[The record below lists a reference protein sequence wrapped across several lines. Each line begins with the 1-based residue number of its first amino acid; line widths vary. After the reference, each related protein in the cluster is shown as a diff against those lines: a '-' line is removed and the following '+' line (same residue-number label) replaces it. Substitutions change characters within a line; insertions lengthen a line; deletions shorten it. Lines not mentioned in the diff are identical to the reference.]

1 MLCASKQP
9 STGELS
15 LFLPLSLSLSKA
27 KGSERPNQSSHTRRA
42 KEEGRRTHFLFQ
54 WGVGRGGEEEGGKSV
69 LLLASCCDKGMREGG
84 EKEICRRES
93 PDAFQNALLAHIKR
107 DLIKISRTPTS
118 HKQCKSKI
126 EKLDLRKCLCPPLG
140 IRSNLLFPPA
150 ERRSGGEIPKLSHTD
165 NQRFPTEIV
174 KK

>member
-15 LFLPLSLSLSKA
+15 LFLPLSPKPKAAAQPKQPHTQGERGRKENPFSLSMGGRKR
-27 KGSERPNQSSHTRRA
+27 ER
-42 KEEGRRTHFLFQ
+42 
-54 WGVGRGGEEEGGKSV
+54 EEEGGKSV

-93 PDAFQNALLAHIKR
+93 PDAFQNALLAYIKR
-107 DLIKISRTPTS
+107 DLIKSSRIPTPR
-118 HKQCKSKI
+118 KQCKSKI